1 LRWLEEKTPGAEDMV
16 QEVGVVA
23 KEVEPE
29 TLHPMC
35 LERHLN
41 LELARTLRVTSSP
54 SAQETRANMETCFA
68 RLKKRWQRT
77 LEPSTVTTRPN
88 NGPAKSI

>member
-1 LRWLEEKTPGAEDMV
+1 VIPRRENPRDFNLRWLEEKTLVAEDTV
-16 QEVGVVA
+16 QEVDVA
-23 KEVEPE
+23 AMEVDSE

-54 SAQETRANMETCFA
+54 LAHETRA
-68 RLKKRWQRT
+68 KK
-77 LEPSTVTTRPN
+77 
-88 NGPAKSI
+88 